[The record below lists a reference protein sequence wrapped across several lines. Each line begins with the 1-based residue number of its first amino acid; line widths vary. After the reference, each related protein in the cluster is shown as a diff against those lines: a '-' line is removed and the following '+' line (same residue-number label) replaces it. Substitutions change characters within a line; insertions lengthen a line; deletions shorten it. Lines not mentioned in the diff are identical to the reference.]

1 MKRILALFLTFFLL
15 LCTFPMNAF
24 ADTGGSGNLDG
35 GGGGMD
41 GGSSDN
47 FWDDGMD
54 GVRVTVIEAGAQKAV
69 TTPIDLTNKKPTV
82 QLHFGK
88 VSKIQYR
95 SGTGLSPTTSTYRYY
110 NPKTP
115 LPWVIST
122 GDGKTNKDAIKAY
135 FCSEYAIKLIAQKS
149 GISYTNLINGKYK
162 LLLEPIAFFTF
173 NGQKWAMT
181 ATEAAKY
188 DNQVGGKLRAKMVS
202 LSHQNL
208 PLSMFLEY
216 ADLGFPAY
224 KGSTT
229 KRCPNDTIISSLGLG
244 VVRFTNAPPPPSD
257 QSGSGYEYRVNTD
270 VITPVT
276 LSASNEI
283 NPKGT
288 ASVTFKINRSTYK
301 VNNIVIPEGESQLV
315 WVKWR
320 TPSTPQTLTVT
331 VNTTKGSLSQNSIQ
345 AKIVDLSGKDP
356 PDPKATDTRGS
367 WSAVSIPS
375 RAVKT
380 SASWSVWWAKWHTNW
395 VWIENWKWI
404 GGKKGHWV
412 DKGKWKDEG
421 WYDFARNNY
430 SASLSANMSLLPDDK
445 VPTASGNRMKS
456 GYGVKITASAS
467 VSTSAPVSNYTTA
480 QTAVSYFPEFKYQTY
495 WRLLELSASGRNA
508 QFQFRNNKYSTYNRR
523 SHFVPIWF
531 PDGAYTV
538 NTYIMDVWT
547 PAGMLSANTNGSVQ
561 ISGSLYADWHI
572 GITD

>member
-1 MKRILALFLTFFLL
+1 MKRILAFLL
-15 LCTFPMNAF
+15 TLALLPFLFPLSAS
-24 ADTGGSGNLDG
+24 AGTGGSGNLNG

-41 GGSSDN
+41 DSSSDN
-47 FWDDGMD
+47 RWSDGMD
-54 GVRVTVIEAGAQKAV
+54 GIRVTVIDANSQKV
-69 TTPIDLTNKKPTV
+69 VSTPIDMTNKKPTV
-82 QLHFGK
+82 KLHFGK

-95 SGTGLSPTTSTYRYY
+95 SGTRLSLSTGSYRYY

-115 LPWVIST
+115 IPWVIST

-135 FCSEYAIKLIAQKS
+135 FCSEYAVKLIAQKT
-149 GISYTNLINGKYK
+149 GILYANLISGKYK

-188 DNQVGGKLRAKMVS
+188 DNQIGGKLRSKMWA

-224 KGSTT
+224 KGPTT
-229 KRCPNDTIISSLGLG
+229 KRCSNDTIISSLGLG
-244 VVRFTNAPPPPSD
+244 VVRFTNAPPTPEPSE
-257 QSGSGYEYRVNTD
+257 SNYEYRVNTD

-276 LSASNEI
+276 LSASDEI
-283 NPKGT
+283 NPKST

-301 VNNIVIPEGESQLV
+301 VNGIVIPEGESQLV
-315 WVKWR
+315 WVKWH
-320 TPSTPQTLTVT
+320 TPSTAQTLTIT
-331 VNTTKGSLSQNSIQ
+331 VSSSKGFLSQNSIQ

-356 PDPKATDTRGS
+356 PDPKATDTKGS
-367 WSAVSIPS
+367 WSAVGIPS

-380 SASWSVWWAKWHTNW
+380 SASWSVWLAKWHPNW
-395 VWIENWKWI
+395 VWIENWKWV
-404 GGKKGHWV
+404 GGENGHWE
-412 DKGKWKDEG
+412 DKGNWKDEG

-430 SASLSANMSLLPDDK
+430 SASLTGSMKLEPDDK

-467 VSTSAPVSNYTTA
+467 VSTSAPSSHFTTA

-495 WRLLELSASGRNA
+495 WRLLELTTSGKKAR
-508 QFQFRNNKYSTYNRR
+508 FQFRNNKYSTYDRR
-523 SHFVPIWF
+523 VHFVPIWF
-531 PDGAYTV
+531 PDGNYTV
-538 NTYIMDVWT
+538 NTYLLDVWT
-547 PAGMLSANTNGSVQ
+547 PAGMLCTNTSGSVQ

-572 GITD
+572 GVTD